1 MNERIVS
8 PTRSR
13 GNSGQTL
20 RTFGML
26 FLITGIA
33 GKAIIEG
40 KLLGNL
46 EFEAL
51 LSAMNESDSVKML
64 SIIGVF
70 AQLIQTCAI
79 PLFAFLLVEGAGY
92 TSCLWKYML
101 RVGGVALISEIPY
114 DLVYRNKWMDFGSQ
128 NPVFAMLLGLIAIY
142 YFQTYSGQK
151 LKSLL
156 INVLVAAV
164 AIFWT
169 MMLKIEDGM
178 PIVLIITTLW
188 FTRNRKAIQILLGC
202 IVTCF
207 CATFS
212 VANLDYFFA
221 PLVFLFIHFYN
232 GEKGEQNRLVNYL
245 AYPVL
250 LMSMW
255 LVARYAF

>member
-1 MNERIVS
+1 MNGRLI
-8 PTRSR
+8 PQTRPR

-20 RTFGML
+20 RIFAML
-26 FLITGIA
+26 FLTAGIA
-33 GKAIIEG
+33 GKAIIEN
-40 KLLGNL
+40 KLLGGL
-46 EFEAL
+46 DFQAL
-51 LSAMNESDSVKML
+51 LNALDVSENVQILSV
-64 SIIGVF
+64 IGVL
-70 AQLIQTCAI
+70 AQLVQTCAI
-79 PLFAFLLVEGAGY
+79 PLFAFLLVEGARH

-114 DLVYRNKWMDFGSQ
+114 DLVYQDKWMAFGSQ
-128 NPVFAMLLGLIAIY
+128 NPVFAMLLGLILIHF
-142 YFQTYSGQK
+142 FQTYGGQK
-151 LKSLL
+151 TKSLL
-156 INVLVAAV
+156 INVLLVAV

-169 MMLKIEDGM
+169 KMLKIEDGM

-207 CATFS
+207 CSTFS

-250 LMSMW
+250 LMAMW